1 MILFSLQH
9 IYPHFTNYIQYEF
22 ALSLQLKGLEGATPR
37 QPFNFTVDASGTGG
51 LGDVCLDIVSGGR
64 SVPHRMEPLG
74 GSMYRVSLI
83 PQQAGKHRVYVY
95 FNGGDV
101 KGKQKLFLILR
112 KIHLIIG
119 HKMLQLQTNS
129 LCVY

>member
-1 MILFSLQH
+1 
-9 IYPHFTNYIQYEF
+9 
-22 ALSLQLKGLEGATPR
+22 LQLRGLEGATPG

-74 GSMYRVSLI
+74 GSMFRVSLV

-101 KGKQKLFLILR
+101 KGKQKLFLISK
-112 KIHLIIG
+112 KINLII
-119 HKMLQLQTNS
+119 KK
-129 LCVY
+129 